1 MLEGN
6 CGAIAGVGGI
16 FNMGEPPGFL
26 ASILVEISRHGR
38 RATAPT
44 AFNFR
49 MADLEATCSATAGRS
64 PPSCATDVSGTTTCK
79 FRASLTIQRDRWRE
93 SERWLG
99 RPAFFGIA
107 ARSASAQ
114 LLTERNSAS
123 DNLALGCIQTYFAG
137 GMMWLSVAAIIASK

>member
-1 MLEGN
+1 
-6 CGAIAGVGGI
+6 
-16 FNMGEPPGFL
+16 MGEPPGFL

-49 MADLEATCSATAGRS
+49 MAGSDVFGNCRAITALLRHR
-64 PPSCATDVSGTTTCK
+64 AVSGTTTCK